1 MITIKVENNL
11 KEILTFLEDQG
22 YRWSTGNNP
31 TDGIGWK
38 SNIITIKDKS
48 LTHST
53 GNVIPS
59 DAITFEEFKSRYFI
73 MERKQIQAGDTVILT
88 NNSVFTVI
96 EVPTGKYLMPK
107 GSFRAVVKIEDLCK
121 EDLSPKFGM
130 SPIKEIRNFQG
141 SLLWTKPV
149 EMTVAEIEKA
159 LKLTSGT
166 LRIKK

>member
-59 DAITFEEFKSRYFI
+59 DAITFEEFKRYFI

-107 GSFRAVVKIEDLCK
+107 GSLRAMVKLEEICE
-121 EDLSPKFGM
+121 EDLSPKPGT
-130 SPIKEIRNFQG
+130 SSIREIKNFQG

-149 EMTVAEIEKA
+149 EMTIAEIEKA